1 MSNFCPVN
9 PQKDI
14 SHGNLKNGLFSALNR
29 QDALMRSAMPT
40 LCWGHRCLTLL
51 VIIPS
56 TDQSP
61 PCHCLVI
68 GTWTQP
74 WPLSLQNKGG
84 WMMLWFL
91 PALSLHQP
99 TIQARPG
106 WVWLV
111 PGPFLGTRTHMN
123 SCLVLLRPWL
133 AQCKLLKKQFFF
145 WKTSLP
151 STEFLKVNQKIQP
164 SPYLSIT
171 ATADLELFLVFSAS
185 SLGFILSHPDP
196 IQSSLLTAPA
206 MQPSF
211 SPPYTPLAPRIQTLL
226 LLFSH

>member
-1 MSNFCPVN
+1 
-9 PQKDI
+9 
-14 SHGNLKNGLFSALNR
+14 
-29 QDALMRSAMPT
+29 
-40 LCWGHRCLTLL
+40 
-51 VIIPS
+51 
-56 TDQSP
+56 
-61 PCHCLVI
+61 
-68 GTWTQP
+68 
-74 WPLSLQNKGG
+74 
-84 WMMLWFL
+84 
-91 PALSLHQP
+91 
-99 TIQARPG
+99 
-106 WVWLV
+106 
-111 PGPFLGTRTHMN
+111 MN

-211 SPPYTPLAPRIQTLL
+211 SPPYSPWILPHRLQFPYFTLIYESTLSYFLVLGKTAPQFLCWISFMGKDFNVCPALWSPCPTLL
-226 LLFSH
+226 HSLSLPPA